1 MSTGLIIQSKLKGI
15 EIEGYEKA
23 LPRGYFRNYYSS
35 GIIGLMV
42 FLIIAVSI
50 APLTHESFHIM
61 ILKEFDCPYTFS
73 MYHTYEAGIFAEV
86 TPLCSLNDIQAVVFL
101 AAGLMGNIFI
111 AISLAI
117 LTLYARRRKLL
128 IFANLLT
135 FAMIGFASDPLF
147 YFFAESGDIITILKI
162 VGKQE
167 NLYMFRYMGY
177 LLALSVFMYLWSHLS
192 FTIEHKSKLQQEWER
207 IKKLREK
214 TEKKPP
220 KKESKS
226 KSNKKNK

>member
-1 MSTGLIIQSKLKGI
+1 MKGI
-15 EIEGYEKA
+15 KIEGYEKA
-23 LPRGYFRNYYSS
+23 MPRGHFSNYYSS
-35 GIIGLMV
+35 GALGLIV
-42 FLIIAVSI
+42 FLIIATFI

-61 ILKEFDCPYTFS
+61 VLKQFDCPYTFS
-73 MYHTYEAGIFAEV
+73 MYQTYEAGIFAEV
-86 TPLCSLNDIQAVVFL
+86 TPLCALNDLEAVVFL

-111 AISLAI
+111 AIFLSI
-117 LTLYARRRKLL
+117 FTLYARRRKLL

-147 YFFAESGDIITILKI
+147 YFFAETGDIITILKI
-162 VGKQE
+162 IGRSE

-207 IKKLREK
+207 IKKLRER
-214 TEKKPP
+214 TEKKETNN
-220 KKESKS
+220 KKKKS
-226 KSNKKNK
+226 KKNS